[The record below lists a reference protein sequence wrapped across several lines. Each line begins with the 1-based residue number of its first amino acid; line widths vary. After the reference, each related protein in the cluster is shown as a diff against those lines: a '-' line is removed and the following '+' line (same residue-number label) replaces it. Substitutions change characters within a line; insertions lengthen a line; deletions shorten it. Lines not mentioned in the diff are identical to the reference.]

1 MPRKSLQPMPSVPL
15 QEYTAVPITDPAE
28 IAELEAKIKA
38 YQDGGRPARPHEADR
53 RSKPSTSA
61 ELLELARQLPVQARV
76 RVLTELAAQLS
87 AAEQAELVN
96 HLLAQLPA
104 EARERLE

>member
-1 MPRKSLQPMPSVPL
+1 MPRKSLQRMPTAPL

-28 IAELEAKIKA
+28 IAELEARVRA
-38 YQDGGRPARPHEADR
+38 YQDGGRAVRPHEADG
-53 RSKPSTSA
+53 RSKPSTTA

-76 RVLTELAAQLS
+76 RVVTELAAQLS

-104 EARERLE
+104 EARERLK